1 MRPAERLTEFVR
13 EALLQGQTRD
23 QIAQALEGAGW
34 AQPMIRDAL
43 ASWQDR
49 PGLPP
54 VPRATRYV
62 SAREA
67 LVHGLLF
74 LSLGVVICNLVSLG
88 MRLIDQLIADP
99 LDVYGYGSYG
109 MIWPIASLIVFLP
122 AFLFMHRFVARDA
135 GAAGGGRSLVRR
147 WFAAITL
154 LLALLAL
161 LGDAVYT
168 IYALLSG
175 DLTLRFVVKAL
186 WVGLLAVMVLGYYRD
201 EVND

>member
-13 EALLQGQTRD
+13 EALSKGQSRD
-23 QIAQALEGAGW
+23 QIADALGEAGW
-34 AQPMIRDAL
+34 GHPMIRDAL
-43 ASWQDR
+43 ASWQQS

-54 VPRATRYV
+54 VPRAARYV

-74 LSLGVVICNLVSLG
+74 LSLGTVICNLVSLG
-88 MRLIDQLIADP
+88 MTLIDNLIADP
-99 LDVYGYGSYG
+99 LDVYGYGYYG
-109 MIWPIASLIVFLP
+109 MTWPIASLIVFLP
-122 AFLFMHRFVARDA
+122 AFLFMNRYINRTA
-135 GAAGGGRSLVRR
+135 GPDGGRSLVRR

-154 LLALLAL
+154 LLALMTL

-168 IYALLSG
+168 IYALLNG

-186 WVGLLAVMVLGYYRD
+186 WVGLLAVLVLGYYRD